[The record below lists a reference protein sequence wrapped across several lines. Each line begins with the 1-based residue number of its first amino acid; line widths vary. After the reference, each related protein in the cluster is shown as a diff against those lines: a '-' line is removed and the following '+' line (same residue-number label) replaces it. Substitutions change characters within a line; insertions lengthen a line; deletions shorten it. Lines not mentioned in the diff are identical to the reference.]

1 VLLTSMYVS
10 CVSLQGRVL
19 RSWGPVHVITQILGL
34 LAAVG
39 GVTIAILAFG
49 WKDVPGQK
57 LYTPHKWAGVG
68 VMGMAIVQVRVW
80 PCTAVQQYTVVYSS
94 TPWCT
99 AVHRVLLRV
108 C

>member
-1 VLLTSMYVS
+1 MCT
-10 CVSLQGRVL
+10 CVYLQGRVL
-19 RSWGPVHVITQILGL
+19 RSWGPVHVITQVLGL

-68 VMGMAIVQVRVW
+68 VMAMAIVQVRGVLVA
-80 PCTAVQQYTVVYSS
+80 AVQQ
-94 TPWCT
+94 CL
-99 AVHRVLLRV
+99 HV
-108 C
+108 CCSCLSAA

>member
-1 VLLTSMYVS
+1 MCL
-10 CVSLQGRVL
+10 LQGRVL

-68 VMGMAIVQVRVW
+68 VMGMAIVQVRAR
-80 PCTAVQQYTVVYSS
+80 PCTAVYCYLHVY
-94 TPWCT
+94 CCL
-99 AVHRVLLRV
+99 HV